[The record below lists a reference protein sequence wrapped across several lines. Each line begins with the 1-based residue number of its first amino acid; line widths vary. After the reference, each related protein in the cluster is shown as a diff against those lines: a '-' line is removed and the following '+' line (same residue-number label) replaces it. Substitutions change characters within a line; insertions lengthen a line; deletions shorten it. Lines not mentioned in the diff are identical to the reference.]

1 MLEKMQEAATPGV
14 GRMADKVKE
23 VARGGEAAA
32 YREREEQGSERA
44 KTILSELLDAARSA
58 AETIL
63 EDQKQRTA
71 ERVSGMAEAVR
82 CAAQSLDRSENR
94 AIARYAD
101 QAADRIE
108 DLSGLIR
115 ERQWSE
121 IVADTEDLA
130 RRQPTLF
137 ALGAAAIGFL
147 AGRLLAVPTDRRHSK
162 KDIPQTRDLGPHRGE
177 TDEITAAVSRLATQP
192 PGGAGKLAGYGAE
205 LDERSESR

>member
-1 MLEKMQEAATPGV
+1 
-14 GRMADKVKE
+14 MADKVEE

-32 YREREEQGSERA
+32 YREGGEQSFERA
-44 KTILSELLDAARSA
+44 KTILSELLDATRSA

-63 EDQKQRTA
+63 DDQKQGTA

-108 DLSGLIR
+108 DFSGLIR
-115 ERQWSE
+115 ERRWSE
-121 IVADTEDLA
+121 IVADTEDVA

-147 AGRLLAVPTDRRHSK
+147 AGRLLAVPIDRRRSK
-162 KDIPQTRDLGPHRGE
+162 KDVPQTLDLAPHRGE
-177 TDEITAAVSRLATQP
+177 TDEITAAVS
-192 PGGAGKLAGYGAE
+192 KLASPPSGVAGHRAE

>member
-1 MLEKMQEAATPGV
+1 
-14 GRMADKVKE
+14 MADKVEE

-32 YREREEQGSERA
+32 YPEREEQGSERA
-44 KTILSELLDAARSA
+44 KTILSELLDAARSV

-108 DLSGLIR
+108 DFSGLIR

-177 TDEITAAVSRLATQP
+177 SLEQR
-192 PGGAGKLAGYGAE
+192 
-205 LDERSESR
+205 

>member
-1 MLEKMQEAATPGV
+1 
-14 GRMADKVKE
+14 MADKVEE

-32 YREREEQGSERA
+32 YRERAEQGSERA

-63 EDQKQRTA
+63 EDQKLRTA

-82 CAAQSLDRSENR
+82 CAAQSLDRAENR

-108 DLSGLIR
+108 DFSRLIR

-137 ALGAAAIGFL
+137 VLGAAAIGFL
-147 AGRLLAVPTDRRHSK
+147 AGRLLAVPTDRRRPK
-162 KDIPQTRDLGPHRGE
+162 KDTPQTLDLAPHRGE
-177 TDEITAAVSRLATQP
+177 TDEITAAVSKLATQP
-192 PGGAGKLAGYGAE
+192 PGGAGKLAGYGGE
-205 LDERSESR
+205 LDEPSESR

>member
-1 MLEKMQEAATPGV
+1 
-14 GRMADKVKE
+14 MADKVEE

-82 CAAQSLDRSENR
+82 CAAQSLDRSENP

-101 QAADRIE
+101 QAADRIG
-108 DLSGLIR
+108 DFSGLIR

-137 ALGAAAIGFL
+137 VLGAAAIGFL
-147 AGRLLAVPTDRRHSK
+147 AGRLLAVPADRRRSK
-162 KDIPQTRDLGPHRGE
+162 KDLPQTLDLAPHRGE
-177 TDEITAAVSRLATQP
+177 TDEITAAVSKLATQP
-192 PGGAGKLAGYGAE
+192 TGGAGKAAGYGAE
-205 LDERSESR
+205 LSERSESR

>member
-1 MLEKMQEAATPGV
+1 
-14 GRMADKVKE
+14 MADKVEE
-23 VARGGEAAA
+23 VARSGEAAA
-32 YREREEQGSERA
+32 YRDRREQSFERA

-82 CAAQSLDRSENR
+82 CAAQSLDRSENPT
-94 AIARYAD
+94 IARYAD
-101 QAADRIE
+101 HAADRIG
-108 DLSGLIR
+108 DFSGLIR

-137 ALGAAAIGFL
+137 VLGAAAIGFL
-147 AGRLLAVPTDRRHSK
+147 AGRLLAVPADRRRSK
-162 KDIPQTRDLGPHRGE
+162 KDLPQTLDLAPHRGE
-177 TDEITAAVSRLATQP
+177 TDEITAAVSKLATQP
-192 PGGAGKLAGYGAE
+192 TGGASKAAGYGAE
-205 LDERSESR
+205 LSERPESR

>member
-1 MLEKMQEAATPGV
+1 
-14 GRMADKVKE
+14 MADKVEE
-23 VARGGEAAA
+23 VARSGEAAA
-32 YREREEQGSERA
+32 YRDRREQSFERA

-108 DLSGLIR
+108 DLSRLIR

-137 ALGAAAIGFL
+137 VLGAAAIGFL

-162 KDIPQTRDLGPHRGE
+162 KDIPQTLDLGPHRGE
-177 TDEITAAVSRLATQP
+177 TDEITAAVSKLATQP
-192 PGGAGKLAGYGAE
+192 TGGAGKAAGYGAE
-205 LDERSESR
+205 LSERSESR

>member
-1 MLEKMQEAATPGV
+1 
-14 GRMADKVKE
+14 MADKVEE

-63 EDQKQRTA
+63 DDQKHRTA
-71 ERVSGMAEAVR
+71 EQISGMAEAVR
-82 CAAQSLDRSENR
+82 CAAQSLDRSENP

-108 DLSGLIR
+108 DFSRLIR

-147 AGRLLAVPTDRRHSK
+147 AGRLLAVPIDRRRSQR
-162 KDIPQTRDLGPHRGE
+162 DIPQALDLGPHRGE
-177 TDEITAAVSRLATQP
+177 TDEITAAVSKLATEP
-192 PGGAGKLAGYGAE
+192 SGGAGKVAGYGAE

>member
-1 MLEKMQEAATPGV
+1 
-14 GRMADKVKE
+14 MADKVEE

-44 KTILSELLDAARSA
+44 KTILSELLDAARSV

-82 CAAQSLDRSENR
+82 SAAQSLDRSENR

-162 KDIPQTRDLGPHRGE
+162 KDTPQTLDLGPHRGE
-177 TDEITAAVSRLATQP
+177 TDEITAAVSKLATQP
-192 PGGAGKLAGYGAE
+192 PGGAGKAAGYGAE

>member
-1 MLEKMQEAATPGV
+1 
-14 GRMADKVKE
+14 MADKIE
-23 VARGGEAAA
+23 DGTSGGEAAA
-32 YREREEQGSERA
+32 YREREEHSFERA
-44 KTILSELLDAARSA
+44 KTILSELLDATWSA

-115 ERQWSE
+115 DRQWSE

-147 AGRLLAVPTDRRHSK
+147 AGRLLAVPTDRRRPK
-162 KDIPQTRDLGPHRGE
+162 KDTPQTLDLAPHRGE
-177 TDEITAAVSRLATQP
+177 TDEITAAVSKLATQP
-192 PGGAGKLAGYGAE
+192 TGGAGKLASYGGE

>member
-1 MLEKMQEAATPGV
+1 
-14 GRMADKVKE
+14 MADKVEE

-63 EDQKQRTA
+63 EDQKLRTA
-71 ERVSGMAEAVR
+71 ERVSGVAEAVR

-147 AGRLLAVPTDRRHSK
+147 AGRLLAVPTDRRQSK
-162 KDIPQTRDLGPHRGE
+162 KDIPQTLDLGPHRGE
-177 TDEITAAVSRLATQP
+177 TDEITAAVSKLATQQ
-192 PGGAGKLAGYGAE
+192 PGGTGKLAGYGAE
-205 LDERSESR
+205 LDEHSESR

>member
-1 MLEKMQEAATPGV
+1 
-14 GRMADKVKE
+14 MADKVEE

-32 YREREEQGSERA
+32 YRERGEQGFERA

-63 EDQKQRTA
+63 EEQKRRTA

-147 AGRLLAVPTDRRHSK
+147 AGRLLAVPTDRRRPK
-162 KDIPQTRDLGPHRGE
+162 KDTPQTLDLAPHRGE
-177 TDEITAAVSRLATQP
+177 TDEITAAVSKLATQP
-192 PGGAGKLAGYGAE
+192 TGGAGKLASYGGE

>member
-1 MLEKMQEAATPGV
+1 
-14 GRMADKVKE
+14 MADKVEE

-63 EDQKQRTA
+63 DDQKQRTA

-101 QAADRIE
+101 QAADRIG
-108 DLSGLIR
+108 DFSGLIR

-137 ALGAAAIGFL
+137 VLGAAAVGFL
-147 AGRLLAVPTDRRHSK
+147 AGRLLAVPTDRRRSK
-162 KDIPQTRDLGPHRGE
+162 KDLPQTLDLAPHRGE
-177 TDEITAAVSRLATQP
+177 TDEITAAVSKLATQP
-192 PGGAGKLAGYGAE
+192 TGGAGKAAGYGAG
-205 LDERSESR
+205 LSERPESP

>member
-1 MLEKMQEAATPGV
+1 
-14 GRMADKVKE
+14 MADKVEE
-23 VARGGEAAA
+23 VARSGEAAA
-32 YREREEQGSERA
+32 YRDRREQSFERA

-101 QAADRIE
+101 HAADRIG
-108 DLSGLIR
+108 DFSGLIR

-137 ALGAAAIGFL
+137 ALGGAAIGFF
-147 AGRLLAVPTDRRHSK
+147 AGRLLAVPADRRRSK
-162 KDIPQTRDLGPHRGE
+162 KDLPQTLDLAPHRGE
-177 TDEITAAVSRLATQP
+177 TDEITAAVSKLATQP
-192 PGGAGKLAGYGAE
+192 TGGAGKAAGYGAE
-205 LDERSESR
+205 LSERPESR

>member
-1 MLEKMQEAATPGV
+1 
-14 GRMADKVKE
+14 MADKVEE

-63 EDQKQRTA
+63 EDQKLRTA

-82 CAAQSLDRSENR
+82 CAAQSLDRAENR

-108 DLSGLIR
+108 DFSSLIR

-121 IVADTEDLA
+121 IVADMEDLA

-137 ALGAAAIGFL
+137 ALGAAGLGFL
-147 AGRLLAVPTDRRHSK
+147 AGRLLAVPTDRRRSQ
-162 KDIPQTRDLGPHRGE
+162 KDIPQTPDLGPHRGE
-177 TDEITAAVSRLATQP
+177 TDEITAAVSKLATQP
-192 PGGAGKLAGYGAE
+192 TGGAGTAAGYGAE
-205 LDERSESR
+205 VDNRSETR

>member
-14 GRMADKVKE
+14 GRMADKVEE
-23 VARGGEAAA
+23 VARGGEGAA
-32 YREREEQGSERA
+32 YREREEQSFERA

-82 CAAQSLDRSENR
+82 CAAQSLDRPENR

-101 QAADRIE
+101 QVADRIE

-115 ERQWSE
+115 ERPWSE

-137 ALGAAAIGFL
+137 ALGAAAMGFL
-147 AGRLLAVPTDRRHSK
+147 AGRLLAVPTDRRRSK
-162 KDIPQTRDLGPHRGE
+162 KAIPPTLDLGPHRGE
-177 TDEITAAVSRLATQP
+177 TDEITAAVSKLATQP
-192 PGGAGKLAGYGAE
+192 TGGGGKVAGYGAE
-205 LDERSESR
+205 LDDRSERR

>member
-1 MLEKMQEAATPGV
+1 
-14 GRMADKVKE
+14 MADKVEE
-23 VARGGEAAA
+23 VARGGEAEA
-32 YREREEQGSERA
+32 YREREEQSFERA

-63 EDQKQRTA
+63 DDQKLRTA

-82 CAAQSLDRSENR
+82 CAAQSLDRADNR

-101 QAADRIE
+101 QAADRIG
-108 DLSGLIR
+108 DFSRLIR
-115 ERQWSE
+115 ERQLSE

-137 ALGAAAIGFL
+137 ALGAAALGFL
-147 AGRLLAVPTDRRHSK
+147 AGRLLAVPTDRRRSK
-162 KDIPQTRDLGPHRGE
+162 KDLPQTLDLAPHRGE
-177 TDEITAAVSRLATQP
+177 TDEITAAVSKLTTQP
-192 PGGAGKLAGYGAE
+192 TGGAGKLAGYGAE

>member
-1 MLEKMQEAATPGV
+1 
-14 GRMADKVKE
+14 MADKVEE

-32 YREREEQGSERA
+32 YRERAEQGSERA

-63 EDQKQRTA
+63 DDQKHRTA

-82 CAAQSLDRSENR
+82 CAAQSLDRAENR

-108 DLSGLIR
+108 DFSGLIR

-147 AGRLLAVPTDRRHSK
+147 AGRLLAVPTDRRRPEKST
-162 KDIPQTRDLGPHRGE
+162 PQPPDFSPHRGE
-177 TDEITAAVSRLATQP
+177 TDEITAAVSKLATQP
-192 PGGAGKLAGYGAE
+192 TGRAGKVAGYGAE
-205 LDERSESR
+205 LDEPSESR

>member
-1 MLEKMQEAATPGV
+1 
-14 GRMADKVKE
+14 MADKVEE

-82 CAAQSLDRSENR
+82 CAAQSLDRSENP

-108 DLSGLIR
+108 DFSRLIR

-147 AGRLLAVPTDRRHSK
+147 AGRLLAVPTDRRRSK
-162 KDIPQTRDLGPHRGE
+162 KDLPQNLAPHRGE
-177 TDEITAAVSRLATQP
+177 TDEITAAVSNLTTQP
-192 PGGAGKLAGYGAE
+192 TGGAGKLAGYGAE

>member
-1 MLEKMQEAATPGV
+1 
-14 GRMADKVKE
+14 MADKVEE

-147 AGRLLAVPTDRRHSK
+147 AGRLLAVPTDRRRSK
-162 KDIPQTRDLGPHRGE
+162 KDLPQTLDLAPHRGE
-177 TDEITAAVSRLATQP
+177 TDEITAAVSKLATQP
-192 PGGAGKLAGYGAE
+192 TGGAGKAAGYGAE
-205 LDERSESR
+205 LSERPESR

>member
-1 MLEKMQEAATPGV
+1 
-14 GRMADKVKE
+14 MADKVEE

-147 AGRLLAVPTDRRHSK
+147 AGRLLAVPTDRRRPK
-162 KDIPQTRDLGPHRGE
+162 KDTPQTLDLAPHRGE
-177 TDEITAAVSRLATQP
+177 TDEITAAVSKLATQP

-205 LDERSESR
+205 LDEPSESR